1 MRKILNVARVRLV
14 TVTVAITIA
23 VLTPAV
29 AIPAAAAE
37 TSPPATAAS
46 ASPSASAAETSSA
59 LYVFWSEWTTP
70 GSGNWVFSQSG
81 AASQTPA
88 NGSVQGFR
96 YGVGSNPTVS
106 EQPRTEGNFAA
117 ICGGSAPPSGQKR
130 VAVVIDYGTAA
141 EASGGAPGPQTKSA
155 CATVATASN
164 GLQVLSSVSSIR
176 QDPNAM
182 VCGIGG
188 YPPSG
193 CGKPITMAQLQSG
206 ASAPVAPATSSS
218 STNSWL
224 SFAIGAIVILIIV
237 VAGVLIARRRKT
249 GTQ

>member
-14 TVTVAITIA
+14 TVAITVA

-29 AIPAAAAE
+29 AMPVTAVE
-37 TSPPATAAS
+37 TSPPTTAAS
-46 ASPSASAAETSSA
+46 ASPSASAVGTPNA

-70 GSGNWVFSQSG
+70 GSGNWAFSQPG

-96 YGVGSNPTVS
+96 YGVGSNPIMS

-130 VAVVIDYGTAA
+130 VAVVIDYGTAV
-141 EASGGAPGPQTKSA
+141 EAPRGATPPQTKST

-176 QDPNAM
+176 QDPNGI

-188 YPPSG
+188 YPSSG
-193 CGKPITMAQLQSG
+193 CGYQITMAQLQSG
-206 ASAPVAPATSSS
+206 VSATPVPATSSAA
-218 STNSWL
+218 NSWL

-237 VAGVLIARRRKT
+237 VAGVLIARRRKA

>member
-1 MRKILNVARVRLV
+1 MRKILNTARVRLV
-14 TVTVAITIA
+14 TVTVAVTIA

-37 TSPPATAAS
+37 TSPPTAGALT
-46 ASPSASAAETSSA
+46 SPSATAPGNSDA
-59 LYVFWSEWTTP
+59 LYIFWSEWTTP
-70 GSGNWVFSQSG
+70 GSGNWTFSQSG
-81 AASQTPA
+81 AASKTPA
-88 NGSVQGFR
+88 NGTAQGFR
-96 YGVGSNPTVS
+96 WGVGSTPTVS
-106 EQPRTEGNFAA
+106 EQPRIEGNFAA
-117 ICGGSAPPSGQKR
+117 ICGNSTPPSGQKR
-130 VAVVIDYGTAA
+130 VAVVIDHVSAT
-141 EASGGAPGPQTKSA
+141 EAAPGTTPPQTKSA
-155 CATVATASN
+155 CAEVATASN

-176 QDPNAM
+176 QDPNGM

-193 CGKPITMAQLQSG
+193 CGYPITMVQLQSG
-206 ASAPVAPATSSS
+206 ASAPVAPATSS

>member
-1 MRKILNVARVRLV
+1 MHKILNVARVRLV
-14 TVTVAITIA
+14 TVTVAVTIA

-37 TSPPATAAS
+37 TSPPTTAAS
-46 ASPSASAAETSSA
+46 ASPAATAPGNSDA

-88 NGSVQGFR
+88 NGTVQGFR
-96 YGVGSNPTVS
+96 YGVGSTPTMS
-106 EQPRTEGNFAA
+106 EQPRAEGNFVA

-130 VAVVIDYGTAA
+130 IAVVIDYGTAA
-141 EASGGAPGPQTKSA
+141 EAPRGATPPQTKSA

-164 GLQVLSSVSSIR
+164 GLQILSSVSSIR
-176 QDPNAM
+176 QDPNGM

-193 CGKPITMAQLQSG
+193 CGYQITMAQLQSG
-206 ASAPVAPATSSS
+206 ASAPAVPATSSAA
-218 STNSWL
+218 NSWL

-237 VAGVLIARRRKT
+237 VVGVLIARRRKT
-249 GTQ
+249 GTH